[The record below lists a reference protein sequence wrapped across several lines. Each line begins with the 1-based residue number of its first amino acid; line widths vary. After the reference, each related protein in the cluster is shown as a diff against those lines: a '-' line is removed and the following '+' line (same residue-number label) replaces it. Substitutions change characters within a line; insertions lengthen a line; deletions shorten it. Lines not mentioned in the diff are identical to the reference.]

1 MAEDSPARDKA
12 AQAAYGKAADDHVV
26 PAAIADTAAEAES
39 HTHKA
44 RGERLLALVDAGVKG
59 ADGRWIVRHIDLA
72 VHRGE
77 IVTLI
82 GPNGGGKTT
91 TVRAALGILP
101 LAEGR
106 RIVRAGLRIAY
117 VPQRFRPDPTLPLTV
132 ERLLRL
138 GTDAGPEDVRA
149 SLARTGVPHLLARPV
164 AALSG
169 GELQR
174 VLIARA
180 ILRRPDL
187 LVLDEPAQGVDIAGE
202 AALYELIRTLKAEL
216 GCGILMVSHD
226 LHFVMAGTDHVVCIN
241 HHVCCQGTPQ
251 QVSEAP
257 AYAEVFGPAALAH
270 RAAYAHDHDHTHDA
284 DGHVCP
290 LPPGTQAE
298 GAVKRKE
305 GEE

>member
-12 AQAAYGKAADDHVV
+12 TQSAEDMTTCAQAVSAAFS
-26 PAAIADTAAEAES
+26 AAGDAAEDRS
-39 HTHKA
+39 RKGH
-44 RGERLLALVDAGVKG
+44 GERLLTLVDAGVRG

-106 RIVRAGLRIAY
+106 RVVCAGLRVAY
-117 VPQRFRPDPTLPLTV
+117 VPQRFRPDSTLPLTV
-132 ERLLRL
+132 SRLLRL
-138 GTDAGPEDVRA
+138 GTQAGATEIGKA
-149 SLARTGVPHLLARPV
+149 LQRTGVPHLAPRAV

-174 VLIARA
+174 VLMARA

-202 AALYELIRTLKAEL
+202 AALYELIRSLKEEL

-251 QVSEAP
+251 QVSAAP
-257 AYAEVFGPAALAH
+257 AFAEVFGPTALAH
-270 RAAYAHDHDHTHDA
+270 RAAYLHDHDHVHGA

-290 LPPGTQAE
+290 LSPTMPKTGMDQ
-298 GAVKRKE
+298 GGGK
-305 GEE
+305 G